1 ECYCLK
7 NKLLIIISIIV
18 LFIVGYF
25 VLKEFKKKHLINE
38 AQKKAKMYVVENYE
52 GVEEVKIDPEIKHFS
67 PMGSLSIGGYI
78 NNNEDLHFYIT
89 FLINNNE
96 VGEERTIA
104 TLSDFPSRKDEDTEE
119 EDD

>member
-1 ECYCLK
+1 MK
-7 NKLLIIISIIV
+7 KKLLIIILSIMV
-18 LFIVGYF
+18 LIIVGYF
-25 VLKEFKKKHLINE
+25 ILNEFKKKHLINE
-38 AQKKAKMYVVENYE
+38 AQEKAETYVMENYE

-104 TLSDFPSRKDEDTEE
+104 TPPDFPARKDEDKEE
-119 EDD
+119 KGK

>member
-1 ECYCLK
+1 MK
-7 NKLLIIISIIV
+7 KKLIIIFSIIV
-18 LFIVGYF
+18 FFIVGYF

-38 AQKKAKMYVVENYE
+38 AQIKAKMYVVENYE

-78 NNNEDLHFYIT
+78 NHNEDLHFYIT
-89 FLINNNE
+89 FLIDNNE

-104 TLSDFPSRKDEDTEE
+104 TPSDFPTRKDEDKEK

>member
-1 ECYCLK
+1 MK
-7 NKLLIIISIIV
+7 KKLLIIILSIMV
-18 LFIVGYF
+18 LIIVGYF
-25 VLKEFKKKHLINE
+25 ILNEFKKKHLINE
-38 AQKKAKMYVVENYE
+38 AQEKAETYVMENYE
-52 GVEEVKIDPEIKHFS
+52 GVEEVKIDQEIKHFS

-89 FLINNNE
+89 FLIGNNE

-104 TLSDFPSRKDEDTEE
+104 TPSDFPSRKDEDTEE

>member
-1 ECYCLK
+1 
-7 NKLLIIISIIV
+7 
-18 LFIVGYF
+18 
-25 VLKEFKKKHLINE
+25 LKEFKKKHLINE
-38 AQKKAKMYVVENYE
+38 AQIKAKMYVVENYE

-104 TLSDFPSRKDEDTEE
+104 THPDISNRKDEDKKENNKKK
-119 EDD
+119 